1 LTSGTGIVGFG
12 TKSCCVPRTTANM
25 AAKVMIVIASIRIR
39 RNLKFKPYRQYE
51 AVHKKTFSG
60 VEDGDSF
67 EEPQRV
73 NRRGI
78 GELSDYFDSWVS
90 VSTVRLHREADGD
103 VG

>member
-1 LTSGTGIVGFG
+1 MKPF
-12 TKSCCVPRTTANM
+12 TK
-25 AAKVMIVIASIRIR
+25 
-39 RNLKFKPYRQYE
+39 RNVL
-51 AVHKKTFSG
+51 G

-67 EEPQRV
+67 KEPQRV

-78 GELSDYFDSWVS
+78 GKLSDYFDSWVS